1 MKKLD
6 INLLDLVAKEYC
18 GNEGMTEVYVVR
30 RNTEGMYD
38 DPMTCLVDLTDGTVQ
53 TSQLFHQYWKFRLP
67 VDLKI
72 DDSDKLLV
80 MKQFLTYSVK
90 AQKRLIS
97 LYDLEV
103 MTRADSITIE
113 GAFQYVKRGILLPLS
128 EQEFNYIENGFR
140 LRWNYSSGQMIGDGD
155 LKRAVS
161 QYLVAIDY
169 HMDQRKMKKVV
180 DLILEYL
187 EWIGQWG
194 RNS

>member
-1 MKKLD
+1 
-6 INLLDLVAKEYC
+6 
-18 GNEGMTEVYVVR
+18 
-30 RNTEGMYD
+30 
-38 DPMTCLVDLTDGTVQ
+38 MTCLVDLADGTVQ
-53 TSQLFHQYWKFRLP
+53 TPQPLHQYWKFSLP

-80 MKQFLTYSVK
+80 MKQFLTFSIK

-97 LYDLEV
+97 LYDFEV
-103 MTRADSITIE
+103 LTRAESITIE

-128 EQEFNYIENGFR
+128 KQEFNHIENGFR

-161 QYLVAIDY
+161 QYLVSIDY
-169 HMDQRKMKKVV
+169 QMDQRKIKKVV

-194 RNS
+194 

>member
-1 MKKLD
+1 M
-6 INLLDLVAKEYC
+6 
-18 GNEGMTEVYVVR
+18 
-30 RNTEGMYD
+30 
-38 DPMTCLVDLTDGTVQ
+38 
-53 TSQLFHQYWKFRLP
+53 
-67 VDLKI
+67 
-72 DDSDKLLV
+72 
-80 MKQFLTYSVK
+80 
-90 AQKRLIS
+90 
-97 LYDLEV
+97 
-103 MTRADSITIE
+103 
-113 GAFQYVKRGILLPLS
+113 S

>member
-6 INLLDLVAKEYC
+6 INLLDLVAKEYS
-18 GNEGMTEVYVVR
+18 GNDSMTEVYVVR
-30 RNTEGMYD
+30 RNAEGMYD

-53 TSQLFHQYWKFRLP
+53 IPQLFHQYWKFRLP

-72 DDSDKLLV
+72 DGSDKLFV

-97 LYDLEV
+97 LYDLEIL
-103 MTRADSITIE
+103 TREESITID

-128 EQEFNYIENGFR
+128 EQEFNHIENGFR

-155 LKRAVS
+155 MKRAVS
-161 QYLVAIDY
+161 QYLVSIDY

-194 RNS
+194 

>member
-6 INLLDLVAKEYC
+6 INLLDLVAKEYS
-18 GNEGMTEVYVVR
+18 GNENMTEVYVVR
-30 RNTEGMYD
+30 RNAEGMYD
-38 DPMTCLVDLTDGTVQ
+38 DPMTCLVDIADGTVHEPQ
-53 TSQLFHQYWKFRLP
+53 PFHQFWKFRLP
-67 VDLKI
+67 VELKI

-103 MTRADSITIE
+103 LTRAESITIE
-113 GAFQYVKRGILLPLS
+113 DAFQYVKRGILLPLS

-140 LRWNYSSGQMIGDGD
+140 LRWNYSSGQMIGDRD
-155 LKRAVS
+155 MKRAVS
-161 QYLVAIDY
+161 QYLVSIDY

-194 RNS
+194 

>member
-1 MKKLD
+1 MKKLE
-6 INLLDLVAKEYC
+6 INLLDLVAKEYS
-18 GNEGMTEVYVVR
+18 GNDSMTEVYVVR
-30 RNTEGMYD
+30 RNSEGMYD

-53 TSQLFHQYWKFRLP
+53 SPQPFHQYWKFRLP

-72 DDSDKLLV
+72 DDSDKLNIK
-80 MKQFLTYSVK
+80 KQFLAYSVK

-103 MTRADSITIE
+103 LTRAESISID
-113 GAFQYVKRGILLPLS
+113 GAFQYVKRGILLSLS
-128 EQEFNYIENGFR
+128 EQEFNHIENGFR

-161 QYLVAIDY
+161 QYLVSIDY

-187 EWIGQWG
+187 EWIGQWEC
-194 RNS
+194 